1 MGERVELVETP
12 DFDKLNPRGDHS
24 LTGGPVHGLV
34 ESSTITERRRYRPAM
49 AFLYILEC
57 GDGTY
62 YVGSTRNLDH
72 RMEQHHSGHG
82 GQYTAKRLPVKLVFF
97 QEFDRVDEAWRR
109 EKQVQGWGRAKRRAL
124 IEGRLGDLPALS
136 ASGRAD

>member
-1 MGERVELVETP
+1 M
-12 DFDKLNPRGDHS
+12 D
-24 LTGGPVHGLV
+24 
-34 ESSTITERRRYRPAM
+34 
-49 AFLYILEC
+49 FLYILEC
-57 GDGTY
+57 GDGSF

-72 RMEQHHSGHG
+72 RMEQHHSAIG

-97 QEFDRVDEAWRR
+97 QEFDRIDEAWQR
-109 EKQVQGWGRAKRRAL
+109 EKQVQGWSRAKRLAL